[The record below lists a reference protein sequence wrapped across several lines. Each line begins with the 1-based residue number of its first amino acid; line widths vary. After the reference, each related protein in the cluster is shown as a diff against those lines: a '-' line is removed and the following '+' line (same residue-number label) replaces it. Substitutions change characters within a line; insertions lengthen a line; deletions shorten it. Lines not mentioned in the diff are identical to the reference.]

1 MKLRPINIVD
11 VHVVDFVIE
20 LCVHLLDHSKQHLLV
35 FGIKVSQLLLRFT
48 LEERQCLS

>member
-11 VHVVDFVIE
+11 VHVVDFE
-20 LCVHLLDHSKQHLLV
+20 LELFVHLLDHSKHPLLV